1 MKACQNYHDMYL
13 EYYYYRTMHFLNV
26 HGQASENCW
35 DADKRNAKY
44 LIKKK
49 NVLLNEQNY
58 KKKLRTIEL
67 SGMLLELPLH
77 LDILHIEMHFCAL

>member
-1 MKACQNYHDMYL
+1 MHELLAQPQSFFFITVFCVKAYQNYHDMYL

-49 NVLLNEQNY
+49 TFY
-58 KKKLRTIEL
+58 
-67 SGMLLELPLH
+67 
-77 LDILHIEMHFCAL
+77 